1 MSARPRLLTVRKL
14 PSSAGGLR
22 VREQDEVIDADM
34 GRVGGAPDRL
44 TGARA
49 ARAAE
54 HEPQEF
60 FRCSFENAPIGM
72 TIIDLDG
79 CYVRVN
85 NAFCAMLG
93 YGHEQ
98 LAGQTSE
105 GVTHP
110 DDAAADADVRRGLL
124 AGRAISDQRE
134 KRYLHVLGHVIWA
147 AVSVTLIRDG
157 DGRPRFFVSQVQD
170 ISERRRY
177 ERQLEHAADH
187 DPLTGLLN
195 RRSLE
200 RELGGHAARVRRYG
214 ATGAVLMLDLDHF
227 KYFNDT
233 QGHSAGDELIVRI
246 GQALRGRLRDSDVV
260 ARLGGDEFALL
271 LYGGDERESQIVA
284 EALLEIV
291 RDEALP
297 VLHESTGLI
306 GAGRRVTASI
316 GIARFEDGERMT
328 AEETLV
334 NADLAMYQAKE
345 AGGNRWA
352 RYRDEPDAR
361 PKPANIKWA
370 EEIEYAINND
380 GFELLAQPIVSLTD
394 NRPARYELL
403 LRMRD
408 RQGNVIQPGA
418 FLYVAER
425 LGLNGDI
432 DRWVTRRAIDT
443 LAEQRVLGRD
453 MQFEINLCGRTI
465 GDEGLLELIKRQLHE
480 TAVPPDRLIFEVT
493 ETAAVAHV
501 SRAGAFIRSL
511 AERGCE
517 FALDDFGAGLGSF
530 YYLKHLPFDYLK
542 IDGEFIAHCAHN
554 KTDRTLISAAVQ
566 IARDMGK
573 YTIAECVP
581 DHETVKLLTELGV
594 DYGQG
599 FHLGRPARLSEQLV
613 VASKS
618 PPTWAPQSSLGIKS
632 TEIAKRVPSAETG
645 ISRQI

>member
-1 MSARPRLLTVRKL
+1 
-14 PSSAGGLR
+14 
-22 VREQDEVIDADM
+22 VREQDEVIDVGM
-34 GRVGGAPDRL
+34 GWVGGAPGRL
-44 TGARA
+44 TGERA
-49 ARAAE
+49 ARTAALKAE
-54 HEPQEF
+54 EF

-85 NAFCAMLG
+85 DAFCALLG

-105 GVTHP
+105 AVTHP
-110 DDAAADADVRRGLL
+110 DDAAADAGVRHGLL
-124 AGRAISDQRE
+124 AGGATSDQRE
-134 KRYLHVLGHVIWA
+134 KRYLHVSGDVIWA

-157 DGRPRFFVSQVQD
+157 DDRPRYFISQVQD
-170 ISERRRY
+170 VSERRRY
-177 ERQLEHAADH
+177 ERQLEYAADH

-214 ATGAVLMLDLDHF
+214 ATGSVLMLDLDHF

-233 QGHSAGDELIVRI
+233 QGHGAGDELIVRI
-246 GQALRGRLRDSDVV
+246 GQALRSRLRDSDVI
-260 ARLGGDEFALL
+260 ARLGGDEFAVL
-271 LYGGDERESQIVA
+271 LYGGDEQESQTVA
-284 EALLEIV
+284 DALLEIV

-306 GAGRRVTASI
+306 GAGRRVTVSI
-316 GIARFEDGERMT
+316 GIARFEDGEHMT

-334 NADLAMYQAKE
+334 NADLAMYRAKE

-352 RYRDEPDAR
+352 RYRSERDAR
-361 PKPANIKWA
+361 PKTESIKWA
-370 EEIEYAINND
+370 EEIEYAINHD

-418 FLYVAER
+418 FLYIAER

-443 LAEQRVLGRD
+443 LAEQRALGRD

-465 GDEGLLELIKRQLHE
+465 GDEGLLELINRQLHE
-480 TAVPPDRLIFEVT
+480 TGVPPDRLIFEVT

-511 AERGCE
+511 ADRGCK

-542 IDGEFIAHCAHN
+542 IDGEFIANCAHN
-554 KTDRTLISAAVQ
+554 KTDRTLISAVVQ

-573 YTIAECVP
+573 HTIAECVP
-581 DHETVKLLTELGV
+581 DYDSVKLLADLGV

-599 FHLGRPARLSEQLV
+599 FHLGRPAELSEHLV
-613 VASKS
+613 IASKS
-618 PPTWAPQSSLGIKS
+618 PPLLARNEATGSRELRLP
-632 TEIAKRVPSAETG
+632 AETPHRWPG
-645 ISRQI
+645 RRYPVRPESSIVRLS

>member
-1 MSARPRLLTVRKL
+1 VRN
-14 PSSAGGLR
+14 
-22 VREQDEVIDADM
+22 EVIDADM

-44 TGARA
+44 TDERPARTA
-49 ARAAE
+49 ALEA
-54 HEPQEF
+54 HEF

-79 CYVRVN
+79 CYVHVN
-85 NAFCAMLG
+85 NAFCALLG
-93 YGHEQ
+93 YGQEQ
-98 LAGQTSE
+98 LTDQTCE
-105 GVTHP
+105 RVTHP

-124 AGRAISDQRE
+124 AGGATSDQHE
-134 KRYLHVLGHVIWA
+134 KRYLHVSGHVVWA

-157 DGRPRFFVSQVQD
+157 DGRPRYFISQVQD
-170 ISERRRY
+170 VSERRRY
-177 ERQLEHAADH
+177 ERQLEHVADH

-200 RELGGHAARVRRYG
+200 RELGRHAARVRRYG
-214 ATGAVLMLDLDHF
+214 ATGAVMMLDLDHF

-233 QGHSAGDELIVRI
+233 QGHRAGDELIVRI

-271 LYGGDERESQIVA
+271 LYGGDEQESQIVA
-284 EALLEIV
+284 DALLEIV

-297 VLHESTGLI
+297 VLYESTGLI

-328 AEETLV
+328 AEETLD

-345 AGGNRWA
+345 AGGNRSA
-352 RYRDEPDAR
+352 RYRSGPHAR
-361 PKPANIKWA
+361 PKPENIKWA
-370 EEIEYAINND
+370 EEIEYAINHD

-394 NRPARYELL
+394 NQPARYELL

-408 RQGNVIQPGA
+408 RQGNVIQPGT
-418 FLYVAER
+418 FLYIAER

-432 DRWVTRRAIDT
+432 DRWVTRHAIDT
-443 LAEQRVLGRD
+443 LAEQRALGRD

-465 GDEGLLELIKRQLHE
+465 GDEGLLELINRQLHE

-511 AERGCE
+511 AERGCK

-530 YYLKHLPFDYLK
+530 YYLKHLHFDYLK
-542 IDGEFIAHCAHN
+542 IDGEFIANCAHN
-554 KTDRTLISAAVQ
+554 KTDRTLISAIVQ

-573 YTIAECVP
+573 RTIAECVP
-581 DHETVKLLTELGV
+581 DHETLKLLADLGV

-599 FHLGRPARLSEQLV
+599 FHLGRPARLSEHLV
-613 VASKS
+613 AASN
-618 PPTWAPQSSLGIKS
+618 PPPPL
-632 TEIAKRVPSAETG
+632 
-645 ISRQI
+645 